1 MIDIHS
7 HIIPGVDDGSGSIEE
22 SLKMLRSAVRQ
33 GVTAIM
39 ATSHSDAFLFNANL
53 VSVKYKLLQDA
64 VKEKGIPITLGFGTE
79 LYCSVRYIEE
89 NLELLNS
96 GTYPTMNGTDYVLA
110 EFSTRV
116 SEENA
121 VFCLT
126 RLQEGGYRPILA
138 HAERCAFIDEHAA
151 ESLRERG
158 IFFQINVYSVK
169 EEKDAAIRNR
179 ANMLLR
185 KGLADFAG
193 SDAHRMIHRPP
204 AYTEG
209 IKHMYREYDHDYID
223 KVLIHNPQKCF
234 FEIG

>member
-7 HIIPGVDDGSGSIEE
+7 HIIPGVDDGSRSIEE
-22 SLKMLRSAVRQ
+22 SLRMLRSAVRQ
-33 GVTAIM
+33 GVTSII
-39 ATSHSDAFLFNANL
+39 ATSHSDAFRFNAEL
-53 VSVKYKLLQDA
+53 VNIKYKLLQEA
-64 VKEKGIPITLGFGTE
+64 VKENGIPITLGFGTE
-79 LYCSVRYIEE
+79 LYCSVRFIEE
-89 NLELLNS
+89 NLELLKS
-96 GTYPTMNGTDYVLA
+96 GTFPTMNGTDYVLA
-110 EFSTRV
+110 EFSTGV
-116 SEENA
+116 SEEDA
-121 VFCLT
+121 VYCLT

-151 ESLRERG
+151 EHLRERG
-158 IFFQINVYSVK
+158 ILFQINVYSVK
-169 EEKDAAIRNR
+169 EESDRNIRNR

-209 IKHMYREYDHDYID
+209 IKHMYSEYDRDYID